1 MRGVTSPVEI
11 EGEYFARMGWGLEK
25 TATQKTE
32 GVTALTGLRGKR
44 PDRGVSNIAA
54 SETDTIN

>member
-1 MRGVTSPVEI
+1 VEI

-25 TATQKTE
+25 TAAQKTE
-32 GVTALTGLRGKR
+32 GVTADGLGGKR

-54 SETDTIN
+54 SETDIIN